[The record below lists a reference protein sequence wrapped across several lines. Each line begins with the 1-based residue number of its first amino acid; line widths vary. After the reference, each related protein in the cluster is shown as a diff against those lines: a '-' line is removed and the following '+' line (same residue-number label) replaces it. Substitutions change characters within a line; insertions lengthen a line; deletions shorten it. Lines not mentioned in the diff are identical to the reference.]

1 MRRKL
6 FSLPWAY
13 LPKDKAAV
21 VAVIAS
27 VRFVDFYQI
36 ASFQTCMT
44 LHLQYI
50 QPNIPKTELARHV
63 GVAQGMFTAAQII
76 SAPAWGVA
84 VDRIGRKAVILI
96 GLITT
101 AIACVG
107 VAFAGSI
114 GAIFFWRLLAGATNG
129 TVIAAR
135 TAMSDN
141 LPPQSLPAGF
151 SLLVLAFHVA
161 NAIGPLVAAA
171 SIGSSMEWLPFSTS
185 PESSSAI
192 NANWKAKNPYSMP
205 NLISALV
212 LMADAVL
219 VWFKLKEVHD
229 RNHQD
234 WRRLMIKPYNWIRR
248 CLTLHRDKWQY
259 SPLTTFDNE
268 SLNED
273 SDVVEMQP
281 VQTQLDSDRS
291 KEQLETIWKLKF
303 LIVLCTVAILEFH
316 LGAFGSL
323 WPLFVVAGRRKPD
336 APVKL
341 PFIFSGGLQLENSD
355 IGLAVG
361 ALGFI
366 GVLLQLTVVPHI
378 TTIFGAVRAFKA
390 TLPLFPASLFIAPY
404 LSLLTPDSP
413 HALWMGI
420 LFVLFLHVL
429 GRSFGILVT
438 ILLVNQSTTQ
448 PSRRGTVHGIA
459 NAVANTFRTAGSIAG
474 GSLYG
479 LGVERNSVGLGW
491 WLTGS
496 VSLLGWMLGPWV

>member
-1 MRRKL
+1 MFRNL

-27 VRFVDFYQI
+27 VRVADFYQI
-36 ASFQTCMT
+36 ASFQTCVT
-44 LHLQYI
+44 LHLQYL
-50 QPNIPKTELARHV
+50 QPDLSTTELARHV
-63 GVAQGMFTAAQII
+63 GVAQGMFTAAQIL

-96 GLITT
+96 GLLTT
-101 AIACVG
+101 AISCVG

-114 GAIFFWRLLAGATNG
+114 GAIVFWRLLAGATNG
-129 TVIAAR
+129 TVVAAR

-141 LPPQSLPAGF
+141 LPPRSLPAGF
-151 SLLVLAFHVA
+151 SLLVLSFHVA

-171 SIGSSMEWLPFSTS
+171 SIDSRLFFSTS
-185 PESSSAI
+185 SDSGSSILGNGITS
-192 NANWKAKNPYSMP
+192 NPYAMP
-205 NLISALV
+205 NLISASV
-212 LMADAVL
+212 LMGDALL
-219 VWFKLKEVHD
+219 VWYKLKEVHKAS
-229 RNHQD
+229 HQGWHKPMTKPHD
-234 WRRLMIKPYNWIRR
+234 WIRGCLHRYNWKYR
-248 CLTLHRDKWQY
+248 
-259 SPLTTFDNE
+259 PLRNFDNE
-268 SLNED
+268 ALAED
-273 SDVVEMQP
+273 SNALLMQGTEP
-281 VQTQLDSDRS
+281 QQDPDHSM
-291 KEQLETIWKLKF
+291 EQPESIWSLKF
-303 LIVLCTVAILEFH
+303 VIVLCTVAVLEFH

-323 WPLFVVAGRRKPD
+323 WPLFVVADSRKKD
-336 APVKL
+336 APLKL
-341 PFIFSGGLQLENSD
+341 PFVFSGGLQLRSSD

-378 TTIFGAVRAFKA
+378 TTKFGAVRAFKA

-404 LSLLTPDSP
+404 LTLLTPDST
-413 HALWMGI
+413 HVLWIGI
-420 LFVLFLHVL
+420 VFVLFLHVL

-459 NAVANTFRTAGSIAG
+459 NAVASTFRTAGSISG

-491 WLTGS
+491 WITGGI
-496 VSLLGWMLGPWV
+496 SLFGWALGPWV

>member
-1 MRRKL
+1 MIRNL

-27 VRFVDFYQI
+27 VRVVDFYQI
-36 ASFQTCMT
+36 ASFQTCVT
-44 LHLQYI
+44 LHLQYL
-50 QPNIPKTELARHV
+50 QPDLSTTELARHV
-63 GVAQGMFTAAQII
+63 GVAQGMFTAAQIL

-101 AIACVG
+101 AISCVG

-114 GAIFFWRLLAGATNG
+114 GAIVFWRLLAGATNG
-129 TVIAAR
+129 TVVAAR

-141 LPPQSLPAGF
+141 LPPRSLPAGF
-151 SLLVLAFHVA
+151 SLLVLSFHVA
-161 NAIGPLVAAA
+161 NAIGPLVAAV
-171 SIGSSMEWLPFSTS
+171 SIDSRLFFSTS
-185 PESSSAI
+185 SDSGSSI
-192 NANWKAKNPYSMP
+192 LANGITRNPYAMP
-205 NLISALV
+205 SLISAAV
-212 LMADAVL
+212 LMGDALL
-219 VWFKLKEVHD
+219 VWYKLKEVHKGS
-229 RNHQD
+229 NQGWH
-234 WRRLMIKPYNWIRR
+234 KPMTKPHNWIRG
-248 CLTLHRDKWQY
+248 CLHRYNWKY
-259 SPLTTFDNE
+259 RPLKSFDNE
-268 SLNED
+268 ALTED
-273 SDVVEMQP
+273 SDALLMQRTEP
-281 VQTQLDSDRS
+281 QQDPDRS
-291 KEQLETIWKLKF
+291 IEQPEPIWRLKF
-303 LIVLCTVAILEFH
+303 VIVLCTVAVLEFH

-323 WPLFVVAGRRKPD
+323 WPLFVVADSRKTD

-341 PFIFSGGLQLENSD
+341 PFVFSGGLQLRSSD

-378 TTIFGAVRAFKA
+378 TTNFGAVRAFKA

-404 LSLLTPDSP
+404 LTLLTPDNT
-413 HALWMGI
+413 HILWIGI
-420 LFVLFLHVL
+420 VLVLFLHVL

-459 NAVANTFRTAGSIAG
+459 NAVASTFRTAGSISG

-491 WLTGS
+491 WITGGI
-496 VSLLGWMLGPWV
+496 SLFGWALGPWV